1 MTTNRIINDIFSA
14 VASARDMDH
23 WQPESMLERR
33 GSSNVV
39 RSAGFYKHSAPLEP
53 GGDGG
58 SAGSTNIRLRWS
70 REGMEG
76 LRVLQTFG
84 SSGAGTGWRAAGST
98 NIRLLWS
105 REGMGAAGSTSIRL
119 LWRREGVEGCGFYK
133 HSAPL
138 EPGGDGGLRVLQTF
152 GSSGAGRGW
161 RAAGSTNI
169 RLLWSREGME
179 GLRVLQTFGSSG
191 AGRGWRGCGFYKHS
205 APLEPGGDEMLAVGH
220 YCGYYY

>member
-58 SAGSTNIRLRWS
+58 SAGSTNIRL
-70 REGMEG
+70 
-76 LRVLQTFG
+76 
-84 SSGAGTGWRAAGST
+84 
-98 NIRLLWS
+98 LWS

-119 LWRREGVEGCGFYK
+119 LWSREGMEGCGFYK

-138 EPGGDGGLRVLQTF
+138 EP
-152 GSSGAGRGW
+152 
-161 RAAGSTNI
+161 
-169 RLLWSREGME
+169 
-179 GLRVLQTFGSSG
+179 
-191 AGRGWRGCGFYKHS
+191 
-205 APLEPGGDEMLAVGH
+205 
-220 YCGYYY
+220 